1 MGRRKKRG
9 EAPSLPVSPSR
20 LSLSANFSSREGD
33 VWVRCG
39 GSLLSCHSSSMYFT
53 YLIWLCPFHS
63 SFYPSV
69 YLALTNAFIL
79 FQFQNQIAEL
89 GALQYRARDEAV
101 LPANLYVPVR
111 LFIERY
117 PRDLIM
123 KFQCALL
130 KSKSSKRHPLNPYG
144 SFYFTLFATQ

>member
-1 MGRRKKRG
+1 MGRKKKRG
-9 EAPSLPVSPSR
+9 EAPSRPGSPSR
-20 LSLSANFSSREGD
+20 LPLRTNFSSREGA
-33 VWVRCG
+33 VWVLGR
-39 GSLLSCHSSSMYFT
+39 GSLFSCCSSSMYFT
-53 YLIWLCPFHS
+53 YLIWLCPFHF
-63 SFYPSV
+63 SFSPSV
-69 YLALTNAFIL
+69 CLALTNAFIL

-123 KFQCALL
+123 KLQCAL
-130 KSKSSKRHPLNPYG
+130 
-144 SFYFTLFATQ
+144 

>member
-9 EAPSLPVSPSR
+9 EAPFRPVSLSR
-20 LSLSANFSSREGD
+20 LPLRANFSSREGD
-33 VWVRCG
+33 VWVRG
-39 GSLLSCHSSSMYFT
+39 RGSLVSFRSSSMYFT
-53 YLIWLCPFHS
+53 YLIWLCPFHF
-63 SFYPSV
+63 SFHPSV

-111 LFIERY
+111 LFTERY
-117 PRDLIM
+117 PRDLIV
-123 KFQCALL
+123 KFQCVL
-130 KSKSSKRHPLNPYG
+130 
-144 SFYFTLFATQ
+144 

>member
-1 MGRRKKRG
+1 MGRKKKRG
-9 EAPSLPVSPSR
+9 EAPSRPASPSR
-20 LSLSANFSSREGD
+20 LPLRANFSSREGA
-33 VWVRCG
+33 VWVLGR
-39 GSLLSCHSSSMYFT
+39 GSLCSCRSSSMYFT
-53 YLIWLCPFHS
+53 YLIRLCPFHF
-63 SFYPSV
+63 SFSPSV
-69 YLALTNAFIL
+69 CLALTNAFIL

-123 KFQCALL
+123 KLQCAL
-130 KSKSSKRHPLNPYG
+130 
-144 SFYFTLFATQ
+144 

>member
-1 MGRRKKRG
+1 MGRKKKRG
-9 EAPSLPVSPSR
+9 EAPSRPASPSR
-20 LSLSANFSSREGD
+20 LLLRANFSSREGA
-33 VWVRCG
+33 VWVLGRS
-39 GSLLSCHSSSMYFT
+39 SLFSCRSSSMYFT
-53 YLIWLCPFHS
+53 YLIWLCPFHF
-63 SFYPSV
+63 SFSPSV
-69 YLALTNAFIL
+69 CLALTNAFIL

-123 KFQCALL
+123 KFQCAL
-130 KSKSSKRHPLNPYG
+130 
-144 SFYFTLFATQ
+144 